1 MTESQAQQ
9 QLAAAQE
16 QLAQL
21 DALLRELPEIFER
34 KFQQR
39 LQPVLERQA
48 QLQEDNRQL
57 RQQLHQLTAP
67 AAEVRRLAPQEDRA
81 AA

>member
-1 MTESQAQQ
+1 MTECQA

-48 QLQEDNRQL
+48 QLLEDNRQL
-57 RQQLHQLTAP
+57 RQQLHQRTAP
-67 AAEVRRLAPQEDRA
+67 AADLRRLPPQDDRA
-81 AA
+81 A